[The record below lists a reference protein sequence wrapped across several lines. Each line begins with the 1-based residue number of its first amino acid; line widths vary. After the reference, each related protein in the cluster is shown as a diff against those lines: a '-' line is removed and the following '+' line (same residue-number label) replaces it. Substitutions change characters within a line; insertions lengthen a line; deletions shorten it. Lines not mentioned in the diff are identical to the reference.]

1 MVLSDATEGSS
12 SKKLKGLRKK
22 PTALP
27 GVAVLGMSSA

>member
-1 MVLSDATEGSS
+1 MVLLDATDGSS

-22 PTALP
+22 PTELP